1 MERRRSSWGFL
12 APFLLLF
19 VAFLVGPLCYAFYIS
34 LFTRSMGTLN
44 FVGLRNYIIVFQY
57 APFWTA
63 VVRVLYF
70 GVVQTT
76 FMLVLSLVLA
86 LLIDTPF
93 ARGKSFF
100 RLIYFIPYAVPGVFS
115 AIMWGFLLY
124 PTFNPILNAIR
135 INPLS
140 PGLLLYSL
148 MNIATWVWTGYN
160 MTLYTASLSGVSAE
174 LYDAARIDGAGEWS
188 VMYYIKLPLL
198 RPTIAMT
205 ATLSMIGAI
214 QLFNE
219 PFILSALT
227 TVPITFT
234 PNMTVYTMAFQM
246 INLPFAAAL
255 AVVLGLITIAASGLV
270 VGVRS
275 IVRLYTEP
283 GARKW
288 QTASS

>member
-1 MERRRSSWGFL
+1 MEHRRTSWGFL

-19 VAFLVGPLCYAFYIS
+19 VAFLVGPLGYAFYIS
-34 LFTRSMGTLN
+34 LFNRSMGALT
-44 FVGLRNYIIVFQY
+44 FVGLRNYGIVFHY
-57 APFWTA
+57 PPFWTA
-63 VVRVLYF
+63 VLRVLYF
-70 GVVQTT
+70 GVVQTSL
-76 FMLVLSLVLA
+76 MLILALILA
-86 LLIDTPF
+86 LLLDTPF
-93 ARGKSFF
+93 ARAKSFF
-100 RLIYFIPYAVPGVFS
+100 RLIYFVPYAVPGVFS

-160 MTLYTASLSGVSAE
+160 MTLYTASLSGVGAE

-188 VMYYIKLPLL
+188 VVYYIKLPLL

-227 TVPITFT
+227 NVPITFT

-255 AVVLGLITIAASGLV
+255 AVVLGLITVAVSGLV
-270 VGVRS
+270 VGVRGV
-275 IVRLYTEP
+275 VRFYAES
-283 GARKW
+283 GVKKW